1 MSVLT
6 SRKASARIASGFL
19 GVTALLFV
27 FAALSIGLGP
37 VQLEPRTTH
46 PGVSR

>member
-1 MSVLT
+1 MSVLR
-6 SRKASARIASGFL
+6 SRKASARIAIGFL

-37 VQLEPRTTH
+37 IQFEPQATH
-46 PGVSR
+46 AGVSR